1 MESNLQA
8 FSKKFKFSQHN
19 LTFLLDLKGGKNR
32 TLLNKRRVGPCDVF
46 PQ

>member
-19 LTFLLDLKGGKNR
+19 LTFLLDLKGGKKSDSSEQEKSWS
-32 TLLNKRRVGPCDVF
+32 L
-46 PQ
+46 